1 MTETTG
7 TRNRWR
13 NYGCIGGSVYRI
25 ALTDRYGWPLVYFK
39 GYYNPKRQAYRLYPE
54 KVVVPGAWDITP
66 RWLYWHEFER

>member
-1 MTETTG
+1 MEEPRYFPMITVFTDHKTG
-7 TRNRWR
+7 NPL
-13 NYGCIGGSVYRI
+13 
-25 ALTDRYGWPLVYFK
+25 LTYRYGWPLVYFK

>member
-7 TRNRWR
+7 TGNRWR

-39 GYYNPKRQAYRLYPE
+39 GYYNAQRQAYRLYPE

>member
-1 MTETTG
+1 MTETTATG
-7 TRNRWR
+7 NRWR

-39 GYYNPKRQAYRLYPE
+39 GYYNAQRQAYRLYPE

-66 RWLYWHEFER
+66 RWLYWHEFAR